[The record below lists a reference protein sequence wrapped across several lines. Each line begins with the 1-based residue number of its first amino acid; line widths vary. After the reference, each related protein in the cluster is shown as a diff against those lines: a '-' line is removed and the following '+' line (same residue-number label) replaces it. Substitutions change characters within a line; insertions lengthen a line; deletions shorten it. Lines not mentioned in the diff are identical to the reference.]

1 MAIDDLVT
9 GLPKSE
15 CASRRVMRSRSLAA
29 DWLRKNKLAQY
40 ADAFEANDID
50 LDILPELTELD
61 LGQLGVTLG
70 NRRRLL
76 KAITARTEAS
86 DETASQVTQ
95 VSSGDPERR
104 QVTVM
109 FCDLVGST
117 ALSSAI
123 ACHRFHPRI
132 SSCKTATTART
143 SVPMA
148 ANQSAMTSE
157 QLIRFRVKAC
167 AIST

>member
-1 MAIDDLVT
+1 LAIDDLVT

-61 LGQLGVTLG
+61 LEQLGVTLG

-109 FCDLVGST
+109 FCDL
-117 ALSSAI
+117 LSSAI